1 MVDHLA
7 RDDEHALDIGGADW
21 DITETIR
28 RRTTLDAAA
37 QHPELR
43 SPMPGTAV
51 AVSVVQGQTV
61 QEGEAILIIEA
72 MNMEHVLR
80 APTAGTV
87 SVTVDVGAHVRRDE
101 VVAVVPAAPAPAD
114 APVVTSDV

>member
-87 SVTVDVGAHVRRDE
+87 SVTVDVAPMCDATRSSPSCRPHQRR
-101 VVAVVPAAPAPAD
+101 PMRRW
-114 APVVTSDV
+114 